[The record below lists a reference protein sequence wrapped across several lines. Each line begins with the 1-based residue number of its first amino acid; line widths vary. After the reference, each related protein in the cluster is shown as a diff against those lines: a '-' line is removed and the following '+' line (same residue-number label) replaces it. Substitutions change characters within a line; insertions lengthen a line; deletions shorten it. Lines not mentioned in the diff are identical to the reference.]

1 MYSRFIVRAMKGVTA
16 GVLGLCVGACSHSEV
31 LPVAAL
37 DTKEMCVIE
46 RPGAGALGADF
57 LRAYQQALRDKGY
70 STKVLP
76 PNSSLD
82 TCAVV
87 STYSARWSLDPFLY
101 LQSAEIYV
109 YKSGRPSGRALFQ
122 APHSAFFT
130 TEGKVR
136 ELVRQLY
143 P

>member
-1 MYSRFIVRAMKGVTA
+1 MKGVTA
-16 GVLGLCVGACSHSEV
+16 GVLIGLSVGACSHSEV
-31 LPVAAL
+31 VPVAGL

-46 RPGAGALGADF
+46 RRGAGALDADF

-76 PNSSLD
+76 PNSPLGS
-82 TCAVV
+82 CPVV

-101 LQSAEIYV
+101 LQSAELYV
-109 YKSGRPSGRALFQ
+109 YKNGRPSGRALFQ

-130 TEGKVR
+130 TEGKVQ